1 MVAHFFSCGYTRPL
15 KERAMPTLTTDEQIL
30 KQLDIL
36 NDYLHQIVV
45 GRPPIFS
52 VVQLSSTM
60 PYVIDYQERR
70 HVYIWL
76 PSSSLALS
84 FEDYGSGTVQA
95 QVWTNLGLPEGIR
108 VFATTQTS
116 GTTPMYVKCTDEVIA

>member
-1 MVAHFFSCGYTRPL
+1 
-15 KERAMPTLTTDEQIL
+15 MPTLEKLDEQIL
-30 KQLDIL
+30 EQLGLL
-36 NDYLHQIVV
+36 NEHLHQLVV

-52 VVQLSSTM
+52 AEQFSSTK
-60 PYVIDYQERR
+60 PYIIDYKERK

-76 PSSSLALS
+76 PSSALALS

-108 VFATTQTS
+108 VFATAQTS
-116 GTTPMYVKCTDEVIA
+116 GTTPLYVKCTDEVIA

>member
-1 MVAHFFSCGYTRPL
+1 
-15 KERAMPTLTTDEQIL
+15 MPTLEKLGEQIL
-30 KQLDIL
+30 EQLEL
-36 NDYLHQIVV
+36 LHTNLHTLIE

-52 VVQLSSTM
+52 VEQLSSTK
-60 PYVIDYQERR
+60 PYIIDYKERK
-70 HVYIWL
+70 HLYIWL

-108 VFATTQTS
+108 VFATAQTS
-116 GTTPMYVKCTDEVIA
+116 GTTPLYVKCTDEVVA